1 MAVCLISRFNLDPFG
16 DHNDDKIWEALE
28 KSHLKEK
35 LSREEKQLQTLV
47 SAAGQNLSVGE
58 KQLICL
64 ARAVLRQNKV
74 TLKQELKNL
83 FSVLI
88 KPLNTYPDRQKC
100 FFLF

>member
-1 MAVCLISRFNLDPFG
+1 VTNHLSPNCTFFCRFNLDPFG
-16 DHNDDKIWEALE
+16 EHSDERIWDALE

-35 LSREEKQLQTLV
+35 LSREEKQLLTPV

-74 TLKQELKNL
+74 LVCSLPKQ
-83 FSVLI
+83 
-88 KPLNTYPDRQKC
+88 
-100 FFLF
+100 